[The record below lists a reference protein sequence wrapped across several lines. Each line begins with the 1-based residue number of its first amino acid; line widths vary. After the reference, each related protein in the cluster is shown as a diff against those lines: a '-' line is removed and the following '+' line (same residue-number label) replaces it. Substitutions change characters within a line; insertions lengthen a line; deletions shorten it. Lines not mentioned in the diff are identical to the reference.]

1 MIAHLDPEIWG
12 PHFWGFLHTVAMT
25 YPKHPNAITKKKY
38 YDFVQSIPL
47 FIPVEQMSTDFSK
60 LLEQYPVTPYLD
72 NKESFIRW
80 MWYIH
85 NKVNVVDSDDS
96 DQELDGKQIA
106 QIAQIAQ
113 IEEVKEE
120 VKEVVKEATKEKQVK
135 PRKKKV
141 IIEAV

>member
-85 NKVNVVDSDDS
+85 NKVNDKL
-96 DQELDGKQIA
+96 E
-106 QIAQIAQ
+106 
-113 IEEVKEE
+113 
-120 VKEVVKEATKEKQVK
+120 K
-135 PRKKKV
+135 PRISLNEVYRRANETRNQKIVDNYRLREKGMYFATLAGLV
-141 IIEAV
+141 GIIYFNF

>member
-47 FIPVEQMSTDFSK
+47 FIPVEQMSTDFTK

-85 NKVNVVDSDDS
+85 NKVNDKL
-96 DQELDGKQIA
+96 E
-106 QIAQIAQ
+106 
-113 IEEVKEE
+113 
-120 VKEVVKEATKEKQVK
+120 K
-135 PRKKKV
+135 PRISLNEVYRRANETRNQKIVDNYRLREKGLYFATLV
-141 IIEAV
+141 SLVGIIYYNY

>member
-85 NKVNVVDSDDS
+85 NKVNDKL
-96 DQELDGKQIA
+96 E
-106 QIAQIAQ
+106 
-113 IEEVKEE
+113 
-120 VKEVVKEATKEKQVK
+120 K
-135 PRKKKV
+135 PRISLNEVYRRANETRNQKIVDNYRLREKGLYFATLAGLV
-141 IIEAV
+141 GIIYYNY